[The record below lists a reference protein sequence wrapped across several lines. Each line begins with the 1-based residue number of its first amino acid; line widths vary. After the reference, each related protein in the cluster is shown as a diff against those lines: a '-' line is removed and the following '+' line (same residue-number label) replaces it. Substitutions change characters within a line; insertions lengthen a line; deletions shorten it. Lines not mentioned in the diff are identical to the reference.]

1 MSQLTPLPAPWYIF
15 FGLLEPV
22 STLAGAY
29 FALLDT
35 DGFYRDLIPLEM
47 KGSAAAFVKGV
58 VGEATGGA
66 LLSGKPSDE
75 ARMGLAQLGSCYL
88 LLALVSLFLFSTL
101 RSFSPNSLP
110 RSTMELIIRNYL
122 AALAIAD
129 LVHIGVTLFF
139 LPPVGR
145 KDGRFWFALVSQ
157 PQRWNGLLA
166 GNVLATLG
174 LFTARSMWFL
184 GVGRGS
190 PAGGEKKRK

>member
-1 MSQLTPLPAPWYIF
+1 MLLTLSLPFTSSLLLLSIPSSSQFSSPIMSQLTPLPAPWYIF

-75 ARMGLAQLGSCYL
+75 ARMGLAQLGSCEY
-88 LLALVSLFLFSTL
+88 
-101 RSFSPNSLP
+101 
-110 RSTMELIIRNYL
+110 
-122 AALAIAD
+122 
-129 LVHIGVTLFF
+129 G
-139 LPPVGR
+139 
-145 KDGRFWFALVSQ
+145 
-157 PQRWNGLLA
+157 
-166 GNVLATLG
+166 ATRY
-174 LFTARSMWFL
+174 A
-184 GVGRGS
+184 
-190 PAGGEKKRK
+190 E